1 MAANTNT
8 RRPANGR
15 RTQHRPGQQ
24 TQRSQAKLIWGL
36 YLPDLKRSYPGQPVQ
51 GRIINGK
58 NGPEFH
64 PEKIDSK
71 HPPKFDLDSWVTNSS
86 CELLIEHAREEAWDA
101 IKDFEASINRLR
113 RFISEN

>member
-1 MAANTNT
+1 MAATNNT

-15 RTQHRPGQQ
+15 RTQHRPGQ
-24 TQRSQAKLIWGL
+24 TAQRSQAKPVWGL
-36 YLPDLKRSYPGQPVQ
+36 YLPDLKRSLPGQPVQ
-51 GRIINGK
+51 GRIVNGK

-64 PEKIDSK
+64 PDKTDPK
-71 HPPKFDLDSWVTNSS
+71 HPPKFDLANWITNSS
-86 CELLIEHAREEAWDA
+86 CELLIEHAREEACDA